1 MNKNVHALS
10 GSRSGADT
18 INILFEVKTRIL
30 ASGYSEL
37 AFDWVPPLNLSGAV
51 NGADCSFALR
61 RDELCGS
68 NRAKTSCG
76 VGASKKDE
84 A

>member
-1 MNKNVHALS
+1 MLAEDNRLKYMVMNTTRTIISTRTDYRLAATSMLEGGPVNKNVHALS

-37 AFDWVPPLNLSGAV
+37 AFD
-51 NGADCSFALR
+51 
-61 RDELCGS
+61 
-68 NRAKTSCG
+68 
-76 VGASKKDE
+76 
-84 A
+84 